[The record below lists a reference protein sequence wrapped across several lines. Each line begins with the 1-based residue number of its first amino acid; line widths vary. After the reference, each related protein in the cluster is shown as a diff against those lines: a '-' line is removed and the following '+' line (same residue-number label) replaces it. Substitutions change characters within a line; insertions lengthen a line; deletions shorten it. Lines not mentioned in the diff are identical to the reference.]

1 MMEVIGIHTPLIQ
14 PGNDIV
20 KILHSSLTDGH
31 IALKTHDVLVVTE
44 KAVATGQGRVRQL
57 KNVQVSAEAR
67 TLAARY
73 EVEPELAQLVIEESD
88 EILGG
93 IPHVLL
99 TITNNTLMANA
110 GIDRSNA
117 PSGYA
122 VLLPSDPTK
131 EAWRLKRRF
140 EDKARCEIGVIISD
154 SRTQP
159 LRLGSVGL
167 AVAVAGIEPVKDL
180 RGRPDLYGRQM
191 RIKRAAM
198 ADNLASAAEL
208 VMGETDEQTPAALI
222 RGAPITFTKKRIEPE
237 ALTISRRECLY
248 FAIFEEWHHQAESS
262 RQA

>member
-1 MMEVIGIHTPLIQ
+1 MMEVIGIRTPLIG
-14 PGNDIV
+14 PGDDIV
-20 KILHSSLTDGH
+20 RILYASLTGEK
-31 IALKTHDVLVVTE
+31 IRVKAHDILVLTE
-44 KAVATGQGRVRQL
+44 KVVATAQGRVREL
-57 KNVQVSAEAR
+57 KSVQVSAEAR

-73 EVEPELAQLVIEESD
+73 EVEAELAQLVLEESE

-99 TITNNTLMANA
+99 TITHNTLMANA

-117 PSGYA
+117 PQGYV
-122 VLLPSDPTK
+122 VLLPADPTR
-131 EAWRLKRRF
+131 EAWRLKQCF
-140 EDKARCEIGVIISD
+140 EDLEGCEIGVIITD

-180 RGRPDLYGRQM
+180 RGRPDLYGRQL
-191 RIKRAAM
+191 RIKRSAM

-222 RGAPITFTKKRIEPE
+222 RGAPVTFTKKRIGPE
-237 ALTISRRECLY
+237 ALTISRHECLY
-248 FAIFEEWHHQAESS
+248 FAIFEEWHRQAQSS
-262 RQA
+262 RRG